1 MNMFDNYIVP
11 VFFGGG
17 ALALLGLLLFG
28 WALPSFLK
36 GKWSYLISLLGLGLV
51 AFAYFDGTIV
61 ITYKIWLGLLGVI
74 MIGWGFP
81 FNNRKGHRAMT
92 IFWSIMA
99 IVVGI
104 AFIFAYGVINRH

>member
-61 ITYKIWLGLLGVI
+61 FEVRFRCLRASKSSENLLK
-74 MIGWGFP
+74 P
-81 FNNRKGHRAMT
+81 
-92 IFWSIMA
+92 
-99 IVVGI
+99 
-104 AFIFAYGVINRH
+104 

>member
-1 MNMFDNYIVP
+1 MFDNYIVP

-51 AFAYFDGTIV
+51 AGTIV

-104 AFIFAYGVINRH
+104 AAIAFIFAYGVINRH